1 MTERAIDWGVLGERL
16 LIARRRRHMTSAE
29 LAQRV
34 GTSRV
39 TISRLE
45 NGHKPHVSFDVI
57 LRIANVLDVSLDFL
71 AGRREEKEEKEEEF
85 VATAVALV
93 GA

>member
-1 MTERAIDWGVLGERL
+1 MAERSLDWGVLGERL
-16 LIARRRRHMTSAE
+16 LIARRRQNMTSAA
-29 LAQRV
+29 LAAKV

-57 LRIANVLDVSLDFL
+57 LRIAEALDVSLDFL
-71 AGRREEKEEKEEEF
+71 AGRKEEQKRTEML
-85 VATAVALV
+85 AAVAV
-93 GA
+93 